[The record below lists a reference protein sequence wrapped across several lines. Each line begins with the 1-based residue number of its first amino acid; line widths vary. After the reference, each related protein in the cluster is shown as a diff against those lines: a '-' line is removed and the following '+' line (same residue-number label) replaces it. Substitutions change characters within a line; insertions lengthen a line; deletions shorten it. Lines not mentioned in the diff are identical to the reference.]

1 MVIFDNTDFAPK
13 ENANGIP
20 SNIILLKY
28 EEKKSILNRRTN
40 TSV

>member
-13 ENANGIP
+13 ENANDIP

-28 EEKKSILNRRTN
+28 EKKNQS
-40 TSV
+40 